1 MVGPRF
7 RPLTP
12 LRTLSLPKGGDDMEG
27 RGSESAACYT
37 A

>member
-27 RGSESAACYT
+27 RGSENAACYT